1 MEDESGAFSIDP
13 TGGSISVRDPSKLD
27 RETKDVIRMRVF
39 ARERKP
45 NVNPNARA
53 TPAVVEVHLL
63 DANDNNPQ
71 FVPSSV
77 YVFSATEV
85 DPPSTI
91 VGQVR
96 L

>member
-1 MEDESGAFSIDP
+1 
-13 TGGSISVRDPSKLD
+13 
-27 RETKDVIRMRVF
+27 MRVF

-45 NVNPNARA
+45 NVNPNAKA
-53 TPAVVEVHLL
+53 LPAVVEVHLL

-85 DPPSTI
+85 DAPGSI
-91 VGQVR
+91 VGQV
-96 L
+96 

>member
-1 MEDESGAFSIDP
+1 M
-13 TGGSISVRDPSKLD
+13 RDPSKLD

-45 NVNPNARA
+45 NVNPNAKNM
-53 TPAVVEVHLL
+53 PAVVEVHLL

-71 FVPSSV
+71 FFPSSV

-85 DPPSTI
+85 DAPGTI
-91 VGQVR
+91 VGQVI
-96 L
+96 LHFKYFC

>member
-1 MEDESGAFSIDP
+1 
-13 TGGSISVRDPSKLD
+13 
-27 RETKDVIRMRVF
+27 MRVF

-45 NVNPNARA
+45 NVNPNVRA
-53 TPAVVEVHLL
+53 VPAVVEVHLL

-85 DPPSTI
+85 DPPSSI
-91 VGQVR
+91 VGQVSIQFISI
-96 L
+96 LLF